1 MEPREFARL
10 ENMCQSRFV
19 EAGSCFH
26 VCSQENHP
34 VLFHNEEEFKAAMN
48 VVAFSAL
55 CFPRLK
61 VYTFE
66 VMANHF
72 HFLMAGNRDEIG
84 LFIRS
89 LVTKLSSFPELQTS
103 SIDTKALKFKVLGID
118 SLENLR
124 NVIAYINRNGAVV
137 YPDENVF
144 TYRWGANRYFFN
156 REARLRYAESGHLA
170 KQTEKRAMT
179 RSHTLDN
186 QEHIVILDGHIAPLC
201 FCEVSE
207 AELFFR
213 NSRHYFSKVSKN
225 IESQRDIAKMIG
237 ENVFYTDDDLASLI
251 ASVCAREYNVKRAAE
266 LPASAKVELAKKL
279 HFEYNSSDK
288 QISRL
293 LKISLELVASLFPG

>member
-1 MEPREFARL
+1 MEAECELVFREL
-10 ENMCQSRFV
+10 GQCYHLCTSENS
-19 EAGSCFH
+19 
-26 VCSQENHP
+26 P
-34 VLFHNEEEFKAAMN
+34 ILFHNEKEFETAMN
-48 VVAFSAL
+48 IVALLSFLFPDVVIITYEIMSNHMHFAL
-55 CFPRLK
+55 AGKRERII
-61 VYTFE
+61 VWFE
-66 VMANHF
+66 
-72 HFLMAGNRDEIG
+72 D
-84 LFIRS
+84 
-89 LVTKLSSFPELQTS
+89 LVKKMKMHPELCES
-103 SIDTKALKFKVLGID
+103 RRALEEVDYKLKDIS

-201 FCEVSE
+201 FCKVSE

-213 NSRHYFSKVSKN
+213 NSRHYFNKVSRN
-225 IESQRDIAKMIG
+225 IESQKEIAKMIG
-237 ENVFYTDDDLASLI
+237 ENIFYTDDDLASLL

-266 LPASAKVELAKKL
+266 LPVSAKMELAKKL

-293 LKISLELVASLFPG
+293 LKISLELVAGLFPG

>member
-1 MEPREFARL
+1 MESKEFARL

-48 VVAFSAL
+48 VVAFSAF

-66 VMANHF
+66 VMNNHF
-72 HFLMAGNRDEIG
+72 HFLMTGSRNEID

-89 LVTKLSSFPELQTS
+89 LVTKLSSFPKLLPS
-103 SIDTKALKFKVLGID
+103 RIDIKALKFKVLEIG
-118 SLENLR
+118 SLENIR

-213 NSRHYFSKVSKN
+213 NSRHYFSKVSRN

-293 LKISLELVASLFPG
+293 LKISLELIASLFPG